1 MFPSVLPLR
10 AIVYQS
16 LFLFVAIA
24 IEAWV
29 LRRFLKTDPR
39 QSVQYAASI
48 NLLCTIVGWL
58 AFFLFYAFTSTLPPG
73 ATTRFDINLI
83 DFIFFDRWSSETATS
98 LILIS
103 FIMFFASFAIKQGGL
118 TGLQWLLK
126 ADAKKEDTKQSSLGS
141 EAVSE
146 GVIEVPRETLP
157 TRARHVIRVGGGR
170 SAASQDLR
178 TTLQPQARAVLF
190 ANAWSFSAILA
201 ILIMRFVF
209 QSTLNALTP

>member
-16 LFLFVAIA
+16 LFLLVAIA

-29 LRRFLKTDPR
+29 LRRLLKTDPK
-39 QSVQYAASI
+39 QSIQYATSI

-58 AFFLFYAFTSTLPPG
+58 VFFLFYTLTSALPPG

-98 LILIS
+98 LIFIS
-103 FIMFFASFAIKQGGL
+103 FIMFFASFGIKQAGL
-118 TGLQWLLK
+118 SGLKWLLQAEPGK
-126 ADAKKEDTKQSSLGS
+126 GKPPEPSVDET
-141 EAVSE
+141 EAPPP
-146 GVIEVPRETLP
+146 PRP
-157 TRARHVIRVGGGR
+157 PQRSAIRVR
-170 SAASQDLR
+170 SREVLEPQ

-201 ILIMRFVF
+201 ILILRFVF

>member
-16 LFLFVAIA
+16 LFLLIAIA

-29 LRRFLKTDPR
+29 LQRFLKTDPR

-58 AFFLFYAFTSTLPPG
+58 AFFLFYAFTSSLPPG

-83 DFIFFDRWSSETATS
+83 DFIFFDRWSSETATT

-118 TGLQWLLK
+118 IGLQWLLRT
-126 ADAKKEDTKQSSLGS
+126 DAKKEAPKQVDAESG
-141 EAVSE
+141 E
-146 GVIEVPRETLP
+146 VIEPARAPLSGR
-157 TRARHVIRVGGGR
+157 TRSVIRVGNQR
-170 SAASQDLR
+170 DSASQDFR
-178 TTLQPQARAVLF
+178 TAMQPQARAVLF